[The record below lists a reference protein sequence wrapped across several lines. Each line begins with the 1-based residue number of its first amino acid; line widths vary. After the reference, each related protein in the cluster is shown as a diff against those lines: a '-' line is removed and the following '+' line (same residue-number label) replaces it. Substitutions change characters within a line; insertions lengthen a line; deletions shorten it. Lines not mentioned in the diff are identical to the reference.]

1 MLFIIYDAV
10 SVCKHNCILYRQ
22 LYLFPRATDPGNF
35 PAFDDPPFPLRHT
48 AEKAGAY
55 SRPGEKTDASPFFG
69 HLMPQN
75 GSIEKGRG
83 TPWHSKSGLFQ
94 SLTTNRAR
102 SAPNPEAGRAPA
114 VRGAGLFPGKAQD
127 AGLLQRSV
135 RSAAGG
141 PGVRGRQAGGKAGTR
156 RGGQLQFQ
164 DQTLRLPAGDRRGGA
179 RARLLLPQSG
189 ALHLPQEHQ
198 RKP

>member
-55 SRPGEKTDASPFFG
+55 SRPGEKTDASPFFRTPDAAEWE
-69 HLMPQN
+69 H
-75 GSIEKGRG
+75 KKRRG

-102 SAPNPEAGRAPA
+102 SAPTP
-114 VRGAGLFPGKAQD
+114 
-127 AGLLQRSV
+127 RS
-135 RSAAGG
+135 RPRPGG
-141 PGVRGRQAGGKAGTR
+141 PWCRSISRQGTGRWPTTTIGSICGRGTWCSWTASWRESRDASR
-156 RGGQLQFQ
+156 R
-164 DQTLRLPAGDRRGGA
+164 PATI
-179 RARLLLPQSG
+179 SG
-189 ALHLPQEHQ
+189 SDSPTTSG
-198 RKP
+198 

>member
-1 MLFIIYDAV
+1 MQSPFASTIAFYTANCTYSTAPRTPAISRHLTIPHSP
-10 SVCKHNCILYRQ
+10 SVT
-22 LYLFPRATDPGNF
+22 PRKK
-35 PAFDDPPFPLRHT
+35 PAHT
-48 AEKAGAY
+48 ADPAKK
-55 SRPGEKTDASPFFG
+55 RMQVRFFG

-75 GSIEKGRG
+75 GSIEKRG

>member
-1 MLFIIYDAV
+1 MQSPFASTIAFYTANCTYSPAPRTPAISRHLTIPHSP
-10 SVCKHNCILYRQ
+10 SVT
-22 LYLFPRATDPGNF
+22 PRKKPAYTADP
-35 PAFDDPPFPLRHT
+35 AKKRMQV
-48 AEKAGAY
+48 
-55 SRPGEKTDASPFFG
+55 RFFG

-75 GSIEKGRG
+75 GSIEKRRG

-102 SAPNPEAGRAPA
+102 SVPNPEAGRAPA

-189 ALHLPQEHQ
+189 ALRLPQEHH

>member
-55 SRPGEKTDASPFFG
+55 SRPGEKTDASPFFRTPDAAEWE
-69 HLMPQN
+69 H
-75 GSIEKGRG
+75 KKRRG

-94 SLTTNRAR
+94 SLITNRAR

-114 VRGAGLFPGKAQD
+114 VRGAGLIPGKAQD

-189 ALHLPQEHQ
+189 ALRLPQEHQ

>member
-1 MLFIIYDAV
+1 MGNSGHIGVGSRPSSHSGDGPIKSEWIPHSP
-10 SVCKHNCILYRQ
+10 SVT
-22 LYLFPRATDPGNF
+22 PRKKPT
-35 PAFDDPPFPLRHT
+35 HT
-48 AEKAGAY
+48 ADPAKK
-55 SRPGEKTDASPFFG
+55 RMQVRFFG

-75 GSIEKGRG
+75 GSIEKRRG

-156 RGGQLQFQ
+156 RGGQPQFQ

>member
-1 MLFIIYDAV
+1 MGNSGRIGVGSRPSSHSGDGPIKSEWIPHSP
-10 SVCKHNCILYRQ
+10 SVT
-22 LYLFPRATDPGNF
+22 PRKK
-35 PAFDDPPFPLRHT
+35 PAHT
-48 AEKAGAY
+48 ADPAKK
-55 SRPGEKTDASPFFG
+55 RMQVRFFG
-69 HLMPQN
+69 HLTPQN
-75 GSIEKGRG
+75 GSIEKRRG

-102 SAPNPEAGRAPA
+102 SAPTPRSRP
-114 VRGAGLFPGKAQD
+114 RPGGPWCRSISRQSTD

-179 RARLLLPQSG
+179 WARLLLPQSG